1 MLDRKIKMIKNGMII
16 KIIYYYN
23 GQYIQLEGKVSKI
36 NLNTRFLQIVK
47 TKINLKDVVDIKSDD
62 FPDIFD
68 EII

>member
-1 MLDRKIKMIKNGMII
+1 MII